1 MREKAYVC
9 IDLKSFYASVECV
22 ERGLDPM
29 TTNLVVADPERSEK
43 TICLAITPSMK
54 AMGIKNRCRLFEIPK
69 GIDYIIAP
77 PRMQKYIDY
86 SADIYEIY
94 LRTISKEDIHI
105 YSVDEA
111 FLDLT
116 SYLSTYHM
124 TAKEIAQMLMSVI
137 LKETGIRAT
146 CGIGTNLYLAKV
158 ALDITAKHADDF
170 ISELNETTFKSELW
184 EHMPLT
190 DFWRIGKGTAKTL
203 SRYGIQTMRQ
213 IAEMDETFLYE
224 LFGIDAELLIDHAWG
239 REPVTMADIKGYRSK
254 SNCLSSGQVLM
265 RDYAFEEGRLI
276 VREMM
281 DLMCLDLVDKRL
293 VTSSVTLYVGYSNSL
308 HADPSRGTVKFEI
321 PTSADRLI
329 IPAVIALYNRT
340 VDKNKMVRRIN
351 ITCNQVLDVDT
362 NASHQLSFF
371 DQSDDQGAEKNL
383 KVQKAVLEIKKKYG
397 KNSILKGMNYEASAT
412 TRERNRQIG
421 GHKSGE

>member
-1 MREKAYVC
+1 MRENAYIC